1 MDAPFCPV
9 CGVRT
14 LGPDLDAGDERSRHR
29 TAHLFPALELHGPNA
44 QAANPMFDRLMNW
57 VVGLLLMAVISAL
70 VVVQVRPP
78 Y

>member
-1 MDAPFCPV
+1 MDSPFCPD

-14 LGPDLDAGDERSRHR
+14 IGPDLDAGDEKSHG
-29 TAHLFPALELHGPNA
+29 APHLFPALELYGSNA

-57 VVGLLLMAVISAL
+57 AVGLLLMVVISAL